1 MRQISAVIITKNE
14 ERNIGR
20 CLDSLAG
27 VADQILVVDSSS
39 TDDTVNICREK
50 GAQVYTRSWHGY
62 SDQKNWGNDQAEHDW
77 ILSIDADEALS
88 DELKESIVKARSADQ
103 WNYSMARLANYC
115 GQWIH
120 HSGWYP
126 DRKFRLF
133 DRRQTKWRGD
143 IHETL
148 VTDGDDPKLLRGDLL
163 HYSYYTIDEH
173 VAQAN
178 RFSGIAARSMYVN
191 ATRPSLV
198 NVLFNPFFRFFKFY
212 FLKRGFLDGFAGFT
226 ISSIAAYEVFLKYT
240 KLWWMHIND
249 GK

>member
-1 MRQISAVIITKNE
+1 MRHITAVIITKNE

-20 CLDSLAG
+20 CLDSLVG
-27 VADQILVVDSSS
+27 VVDQMLVVDSGS
-39 TDDTVNICREK
+39 TDETTKICKEK
-50 GAQVYTRSWHGY
+50 GADVYTRTWQGY
-62 SDQKNWGNDQAEHDW
+62 SDQKNWGNEQASHDW

-88 DELKESIVKARSADQ
+88 VELKESILAAKSVDRS
-103 WNYSMARLANYC
+103 NYSMARLANYC

-126 DRKFRLF
+126 DKKFRLF
-133 DRRQTKWRGD
+133 DRRETKWRGD

-148 VTDGDDPKLLRGDLL
+148 NSEGNEPKLLHGDLL
-163 HYSYYTIDEH
+163 HYSYYSVEEH
-173 VAQAN
+173 AAQAN
-178 RFSGIAARSMYVN
+178 RFSSIAARSMYVN
-191 ATRPSLV
+191 GKQPSLI

-226 ISSIAAYEVFLKYT
+226 ISSIAAYEVFLKYA
-240 KLWWMHIND
+240 KLWWLHIGD